1 VVSPAELAVVGGA
14 AGVGAVV
21 GALAAA
27 AHVSWAGQRWL
38 VPLRPAPSVDVIDRQ
53 LTRLLQ
59 AGGTPADGGRA
70 LLRAVGPARP
80 YDWARDGEAVA

>member
-1 VVSPAELAVVGGA
+1 MTPTELAVVGGA
-14 AGVGAVV
+14 AGVGAIV

-27 AHVSWAGQRWL
+27 THVSLLRQRWL

-59 AGGTPADGGRA
+59 AGGTTADAGRA
-70 LLRAVGPARP
+70 LHLVGRARP
-80 YDWARDGEAVA
+80 YDWARDGEQDG